1 MFPSN
6 HNFLQITSCA
16 DRRDKQSSFSWAAG
30 LAAATGTG
38 TPAIERE
45 LQCLSRSS
53 PPSTSPRRRSFAP
66 SATPRPP
73 ASDALASAFADK
85 KKVLKALNLV
95 IEELEV
101 VLRIEATPGMAR
113 LLKKIMLPKFR
124 AAVADYNALMGD
136 KLSANRILASF
147 FGAQVNHGWNPNT
160 DTVTVGLT
168 T

>member
-1 MFPSN
+1 M
-6 HNFLQITSCA
+6 LEQIVTTVN
-16 DRRDKQSSFSWAAG
+16 
-30 LAAATGTG
+30 LAKVPFVRA
-38 TPAIERE
+38 ERN
-45 LQCLSRSS
+45 RSS
-53 PPSTSPRRRSFAP
+53 
-66 SATPRPP
+66 P

-101 VLRIEATPGMAR
+101 VVRIEATPGMAR

-124 AAVADYNALMGD
+124 AAVADYNALIGD

-147 FGAQVNHGWNPNT
+147 FGAQVNHGWNPKT